1 MADRGQRGLAVAVA
15 VVAAAALMLPASAS
29 AGLSPWLVGASYNG
43 PTPERAAE
51 RPSVV
56 IRYTGRLPQRSACHG
71 TAAVTLTR
79 GADLL
84 RLRTVRLSTGCRV
97 RVAFSVHRD
106 EIGGATHL
114 RVLQRYRGRTAT
126 ARVSV
131 PSPSDELLGS
141 RGLDQGLQAPEALEI
156 S

>member
-1 MADRGQRGLAVAVA
+1 MAERGQRGLGVA

-43 PTPERAAE
+43 PTTPERAAE

-71 TAAVTLTR
+71 TVAVTLTR

-84 RLRTVRLSTGCRV
+84 RRRTVRVRTGCRV

-131 PSPSDELLGS
+131 PSPSDEVLGS
-141 RGLDQGLQAPEALEI
+141 RGLDQGLQAPQALEI